1 MTRRRSRP
9 LLPHELYSSFHSS
22 QESSE
27 GHTTSSFASSTSS
40 QAFSSGGDF
49 TVTHSSGDTSSRLD
63 PVVITSAPPSRQ
75 CSIPASLRSSQHS
88 RIDPSN
94 EANILHSQREPESEC
109 EALPSEPVNDG
120 AAIMDSQKTISS
132 DHAGHIHEV
141 QKTVLDGSV
150 STASSAPL
158 RPLRRTPSS
167 IRLSLSLDGKAQVV
181 LGNGTTPSPPRH
193 PTMPFKPA
201 GRFVSLQRSKSAVA
215 LGSHAEALPSC
226 PRRSAPGRSRDARTW
241 EFYCDSEA
249 RNALTVQAEQE
260 QKGSAIGM
268 LSLIRSG
275 SSSSNMP
282 SARIG
287 SHNPLQKSVSMKRKT
302 INEVAAPRPKI
313 ARTASSVARLQM
325 TEITSQSS
333 SSKTKFVD
341 SKSDSQHYVYQDPS
355 GDSDKENWEP
365 GTRSRDLE
373 RQEIHPIPEPEVGT
387 QSRVLQEN
395 TRLPS
400 HSMSLGNLLNRDN
413 VHPRHRAKRT
423 VNDLVNQY
431 DKENIAVDGEVAKSM
446 RRESLPEPEDE
457 LDCVQNL
464 LSLSQGAWR

>member
-1 MTRRRSRP
+1 
-9 LLPHELYSSFHSS
+9 
-22 QESSE
+22 
-27 GHTTSSFASSTSS
+27 
-40 QAFSSGGDF
+40 
-49 TVTHSSGDTSSRLD
+49 
-63 PVVITSAPPSRQ
+63 
-75 CSIPASLRSSQHS
+75 
-88 RIDPSN
+88 
-94 EANILHSQREPESEC
+94 
-109 EALPSEPVNDG
+109 
-120 AAIMDSQKTISS
+120 
-132 DHAGHIHEV
+132 
-141 QKTVLDGSV
+141 
-150 STASSAPL
+150 
-158 RPLRRTPSS
+158 
-167 IRLSLSLDGKAQVV
+167 
-181 LGNGTTPSPPRH
+181 
-193 PTMPFKPA
+193 
-201 GRFVSLQRSKSAVA
+201 
-215 LGSHAEALPSC
+215 
-226 PRRSAPGRSRDARTW
+226 
-241 EFYCDSEA
+241 
-249 RNALTVQAEQE
+249 
-260 QKGSAIGM
+260 
-268 LSLIRSG
+268 
-275 SSSSNMP
+275 MP

-287 SHNPLQKSVSMKRKT
+287 SHNPLQKPVSMKRRT
-302 INEVAAPRPKI
+302 IHEVAAPRPKI
-313 ARTASSVARLQM
+313 ARTASSVARLQT

-341 SKSDSQHYVYQDPS
+341 SKSESQHYVYQDPS

-431 DKENIAVDGEVAKSM
+431 DKENIAVDGEVSKSM